1 MEISTNIL
9 NSDLKSHISIIMPIP
24 YAIDYL
30 YFNIY
35 LYVNIYNT
43 KSFIDIL
50 SKIII
55 KDCL

>member
-9 NSDLKSHISIIMPIP
+9 NSDFKSHISIIMPIP
-24 YAIDYL
+24 YIIDYL